1 MKATAHV
8 LRNANA
14 SWSFA
19 SAFSGST
26 EAFGFVNSIIV
37 DEDKTILADTG
48 GLRLPKAQAWAGS
61 LAVVSVPAG

>member
-48 GLRLPKAQAWAGS
+48 GLRLPKA
-61 LAVVSVPAG
+61 